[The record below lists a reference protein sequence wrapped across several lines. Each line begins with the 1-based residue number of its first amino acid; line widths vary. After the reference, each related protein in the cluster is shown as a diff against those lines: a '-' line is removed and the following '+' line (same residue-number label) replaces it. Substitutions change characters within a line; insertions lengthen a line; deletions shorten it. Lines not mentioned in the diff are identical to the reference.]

1 MHSYR
6 WNMLLRRSL
15 AILAT
20 SALVVGGASAEEN
33 TPWTNPLK
41 KQGYLN
47 SPLVESTPFVF
58 NNRLYLL
65 ESWYA
70 YFDIPDVAPGTNFH
84 ENVARVRDV
93 ATDEIV
99 ATAMKDCEFAT
110 AFAWNGRVYVFAG
123 RNSPGKAWRQIAKI
137 QMTSSSDLKT
147 WTEPVTV
154 LEAEGDE
161 LLWNTAVCRAGDK
174 FYLLYETN
182 DSRWP
187 PFTFRYCV
195 SDDLQHWSRIDGGIY
210 GADRYVGGPALYHE
224 GDWFYTL
231 YLESLGEGKYE
242 TRITRSKDLKRWNDA
257 PANRPFVTFDPDRRN
272 LPRRPKHLP
281 ETNASDAEACFFDGK
296 TIAYYTGGDQQE
308 AGDLQWATFDGS
320 MQELFERF
328 FE

>member
-1 MHSYR
+1 MTPLRTIAICVFYAS
-6 WNMLLRRSL
+6 LLHELHAQAQETWSHP
-15 AILAT
+15 
-20 SALVVGGASAEEN
+20 LV
-33 TPWTNPLK
+33 

-47 SPLVESTPFVF
+47 SPAVETTPFGF
-58 NNRLYLL
+58 NGRLYLL

-70 YFDIPDVAPGTNFH
+70 YFDLPEAAPGTNFH
-84 ENVARVRDV
+84 ESVARIRDV
-93 ATDEIV
+93 DTDEIV
-99 ATAMKDCEFAT
+99 ATAMDDCEFAT
-110 AFAWNGRVYVFAG
+110 AFVWDGRVYVFAG
-123 RNSPGKAWRQIAKI
+123 RNSPGKPWRQITKI

-154 LEAEGDE
+154 LEAAGDE

-195 SDDLQHWSRIDGGIY
+195 SDDLLHWTRTDGGIY

-231 YLESLGEGKYE
+231 YLESLGEGRYE
-242 TRITRSKDLKRWNDA
+242 TRITRSKDLKTWNDA
-257 PANRPFVTFDPDRRN
+257 PANRPFVTFDSNRRN
-272 LPRRPKHLP
+272 LPRRPKDLP
-281 ETNASDAEACFFDGK
+281 ETNASDAEACYFDGK
-296 TIAYYTGGDQQE
+296 TIVYYTGGDQQA
-308 AGDLQWATFDGS
+308 AGDLQWATFNGS
-320 MQELFERF
+320 LQQLLERF